1 MNRFVANLRRLAE
14 TTSWP
19 KLWTA
24 LAASVALLAGG
35 ITWATVLYAASGF
48 PPRLIEGQLAFNAE
62 LTRGWYQTLIELGS
76 LEVYVRT
83 QWVDFIFIFGLLL
96 TLFIVHLMIAKA
108 RRGEPGWQ
116 RLALWLAVLGPAIA
130 TADIW
135 ENLVTLTMLNAPL
148 SFTPALAMVAST
160 LSAVKWSWAMI
171 GTSLVVFQLVAL
183 AVRRPA
189 GR

>member
-1 MNRFVANLRRLAE
+1 M
-14 TTSWP
+14 
-19 KLWTA
+19 
-24 LAASVALLAGG
+24 
-35 ITWATVLYAASGF
+35 
-48 PPRLIEGQLAFNAE
+48 
-62 LTRGWYQTLIELGS
+62 
-76 LEVYVRT
+76 EVYVRT

-116 RLALWLAVLGPAIA
+116 RLALWLAVLGPVIA

-135 ENLVTLTMLNAPL
+135 ENLVTLTMLSAPL
-148 SFTPALAMVAST
+148 SFPPALAMVAST